1 MLINNYIQIFT
12 LIAGYN
18 NKTNP
23 STVECEKK
31 KIIKFYGQQAS
42 EMQSPT
48 EQVFRGVLVSTLQ
61 CQICDHT
68 SHRDEFFLDL
78 R

>member
-1 MLINNYIQIFT
+1 MEGEQ
-12 LIAGYN
+12 
-18 NKTNP
+18 KR
-23 STVECEKK
+23 
-31 KIIKFYGQQAS
+31 IIKFYGQQAS
-42 EMQSPT
+42 EMLLPT

-61 CQICDHT
+61 CQVCEHT